1 MVNMARRLTDTYFV
15 KFHLKLEKVT
25 GLGLGYFLTEDIQEC
40 DIIEVPNNDT
50 DTLHKLIESR
60 IIDKYISNNA
70 NIKRATFII
79 IDIRPL

>member
-1 MVNMARRLTDTYFV
+1 MARRLTDTYFV

-25 GLGLGYFLTEDIQEC
+25 GLGLSYFTSEDIQEC
-40 DIIEVPNNDT
+40 DIIEVPNNST

-60 IIDKYISNNA
+60 IRDIYISGQT
-70 NIKRATFII
+70 NIKMATLNI